1 MTQTFLF
8 AFLFSFLGTI
18 PPGAVNLSVLKMS
31 VEKRI
36 SPAFRFTIAAV
47 LIEVPY
53 AWVGIKFQ
61 DYLTRSPFLLDNFK
75 LIAAGVLIIM
85 GLASIV
91 NIHRNRPAEG
101 RWKKFSE
108 SGFRKGAL
116 ISLFNPMYIP
126 FWMGITAY
134 LVHQDW
140 VQLDS
145 VSLQIS
151 YLAGL
156 ATGSF
161 FLLAILILLGHYLA
175 PHFRQRK
182 GFQYLPGAAFL
193 ILGLYALLEYIN
205 IL

>member
-1 MTQTFLF
+1 LTQSFLF
-8 AFLFSFLGTI
+8 AFLISFLGSI

-36 SPAFRFTIAAV
+36 SAAFRFTLAAV

-61 DYLTRSPFLLDNFK
+61 DFLTRSPILLDNFK
-75 LIAAGVLIIM
+75 LIAAGVLILM
-85 GLASIV
+85 GLASI
-91 NIHRNRPAEG
+91 IHIKRNRPTEG
-101 RWKKFSE
+101 RWKKIRE

-116 ISLFNPMYIP
+116 IALFNPMYIP

-134 LVHQDW
+134 LVHQEW
-140 VQLDS
+140 VRLDS
-145 VSLQIS
+145 NYLVIS

-161 FLLAILILLGHYLA
+161 FLLAILILLGKYLA
-175 PHFRQRK
+175 PHFRQRE
-182 GFQYLPGAAFL
+182 GFQYLPGAVFL
-193 ILGLYALLEYIN
+193 LLGLYALLEYFH